1 MKTQG
6 MMFLLVVIPV
16 LFLSGCAGKYEN
28 SVSAN
33 GLPEA
38 EQALSVPHPVEYEKS
53 GEQYIAVFPLIL
65 SPELWGTEGFSSKH
79 VSGGV
84 WPVVSSNSNDS
95 LGKKG
100 YAFITE
106 MNFWGDNIMQGIIVG
121 RKAEIGKIMYLSR
134 DGHTAQSVSGEE
146 LDYDSEKF
154 DKDPSYQ
161 VRVFSQSGSSIQEV
175 EDFWRKYSRSRGLE
189 IPANFQFV
197 EEIKVGSPRWEKF
210 KADLAT
216 RLSENYKM
224 PNGEI
229 RSGYMSLEDFRKEAS
244 KNNGTTAGQRF
255 GRSAVI
261 PATIEPISLGIG
273 TVGSLLNGLINAS
286 NGPMEGFYSMAEC
299 RRGDLKSRFKE
310 MSDNFKLLLMQRDQ
324 IIYELQSQ
332 YSGGTP

>member
-6 MMFLLVVIPV
+6 MMFLLVVILV
-16 LFLSGCAGKYEN
+16 LFLAGCAGKYEN

-53 GEQYIAVFPLIL
+53 GEQYITVFPLIL
-65 SPELWGTEGFSSKH
+65 SPELWGTEGFSSNQ

-106 MNFWGDNIMQGIIVG
+106 MNFWGDNIMQAMVVG
-121 RKAEIGKIMYLSR
+121 RKAEIGRIMYLSR
-134 DGHTAQSVSGEE
+134 DGHTAQNVSGEE

-154 DKDPSYQ
+154 DKDTSYQ
-161 VRVFSQSGSSIQEV
+161 VQVFFQSGSSIQEV
-175 EDFWRKYSRSRGLE
+175 EEFWRKYSRSRGLE

-197 EEIKVGSPRWEKF
+197 EEIKIGTPRWEKF

>member
-33 GLPEA
+33 GLPKA